1 VEASSHPEKALAA
14 AKRLEK
20 LAPAAGHL
28 LHMSA
33 HIYLRTGNYPD
44 AARVDQAAVRADET
58 LAHSAE
64 GSFYRIAYYG
74 HTLHFLAVCNALAGD
89 SARAIAAANKLY
101 AHSERWVREVTQIDL
116 FMVTPAMVLIE
127 FERWDDILALPE
139 PPFEVPIAGAIWRF
153 ARTLAFAGKNQQ
165 AEATL

>member
-1 VEASSHPEKALAA
+1 LVEALERTLAWHPDHIGANHYYIHAVEASSHPEKALAA

-20 LAPAAGHL
+20 LAPEAGHL

-33 HIYLRTGNYPD
+33 HIYLRIGNYPD

-74 HTLHFLAVCNALAGD
+74 HNLHFLAVCNALAGD
-89 SARAIAAANKLY
+89 SAHAIAAASKL
-101 AHSERWVREVTQIDL
+101 
-116 FMVTPAMVLIE
+116 
-127 FERWDDILALPE
+127 
-139 PPFEVPIAGAIWRF
+139 
-153 ARTLAFAGKNQQ
+153 
-165 AEATL
+165 